1 MMENVDSKKATMEIL
16 KEAESQLGSSYDPE
30 KRGKLDRICELDD
43 NVASMLLREKN
54 GKTATVDVNLVKKE
68 LIFKIVSQDI
78 VLKKRSQES
87 FFELSRL
94 VGQVRFSKER
104 DDRFCTEFVV
114 KGLWL
119 NGAADE

>member
-1 MMENVDSKKATMEIL
+1 MMENVDSKKATTEIL

-30 KRGKLDRICELDD
+30 KRGKLDRICELADD
-43 NVASMLLREKN
+43 VASMLLREKN

-68 LIFKIVSQDI
+68 LIFKIISQDI
-78 VLKKRSQES
+78 VLKKGSQES

-94 VGQVRFSKER
+94 VDQVRFSKER
-104 DDRFCTEFVV
+104 DDRLCTEFVV

-119 NGAADE
+119 DGAADE